1 MPNIYNKEGKIL
13 DMKSYSEAKKLIKQE
28 LLSEYQQLLEDYEEL
43 ESEYNNLNE
52 WVGEQEKAAYESNAK
67 LEKLTN
73 NSNNKP
79 IINITDFKR
88 RLRLENLLNDEL
100 EEFIEEYLK
109 YYNKAGE

>member
-1 MPNIYNKEGKIL
+1 
-13 DMKSYSEAKKLIKQE
+13 MKSYSEAKKLTKQK

-52 WVGEQEKAAYESNAK
+52 WAGEQEKAAYEANAK

-73 NSNNKP
+73 NSNNKS
-79 IINITDFKR
+79 IINLTDFKR
-88 RLRLENLLNDEL
+88 RLTLENLLNDEL